1 MIKRYTVLLLIA
13 FLFVGHTLNAQAPK
27 KPTSAD
33 IHDGIK
39 RLNVLGTALY
49 LAAHPDDENTRL
61 IAYISNTL
69 RMNTGYLSLTRGDGG
84 QNLIGSE
91 IRELLGLIRTQE
103 LLGARRIDGGKQM
116 FSRAND
122 FGYSKHPDETL
133 AIWNKEEV
141 LSDVVWAIRKF
152 KPDVIVNRFDHRSPG
167 STHGHHTSSAM
178 LSFEAFEMA
187 ADPKV
192 YPEQLQYVDVWQPQ
206 RLFFNTSW
214 WFYGSREKFADA
226 DKSRLL
232 SVDVG
237 TYYPLKGKSNN
248 EIAAESRSMHKSQG
262 FGSTGDRGSQS
273 EFLELLKGDMPSNKE
288 NPFAGINTT
297 WSRVQN
303 GAAIGELVSK
313 IDGSFKHD
321 NPAESIVDLIQVYKK
336 IQQLK
341 DGYWKDI
348 KLAETKEL
356 IKACL
361 GLYIEAVANESS
373 ATPGQQIELAIE
385 AINRTDIEVVLNGV
399 YYLPMDIDSTLNLT
413 MEDNQEYKFY
423 QKITLP
429 ADMPLTTPYWLN
441 NKASLGMYAVE
452 DQRLRGLPETPRSFQ
467 VRFNMKIDGTA
478 IDFTLPVVYKKNDP
492 VDGEVYQPFEVI
504 PPVFS
509 KIEESVYVF
518 PSDEPQMVKVLVK
531 SGRENIKAKVQ
542 LCVPNTWKVEP
553 ALVEIDLKLKGAE
566 ETIDFTVYPCK
577 EQEVNFIVPMV
588 NVDSVAYSNALTVI
602 EYDHIPTQSVLQDAS
617 AKVVKIDLQ
626 KAGDKIGYI
635 MGPGDEIPQNL
646 EQIGYQVSILDDK
659 DINAANLKKFDAV
672 IMGVRAY
679 NTEER
684 LKYHQEKLMEYVE
697 NGGTM
702 IVQYNTNRGLKV
714 KELGPYP
721 FKISRDRVAMEDA
734 EIRLLKPDHEV
745 LNFPNKITQK
755 DFEGWVQ
762 ERGLYF
768 PDEWDEQY
776 EAILSSNDIGET
788 PKDGGLLVAKFGK
801 GYYIYTGYSWF
812 RELPAGVP
820 GAYRLFAN
828 LISIGK
834 KP

>member
-1 MIKRYTVLLLIA
+1 
-13 FLFVGHTLNAQAPK
+13 
-27 KPTSAD
+27 
-33 IHDGIK
+33 
-39 RLNVLGTALY
+39 
-49 LAAHPDDENTRL
+49 
-61 IAYISNTL
+61 
-69 RMNTGYLSLTRGDGG
+69 
-84 QNLIGSE
+84 
-91 IRELLGLIRTQE
+91 
-103 LLGARRIDGGKQM
+103 
-116 FSRAND
+116 
-122 FGYSKHPDETL
+122 
-133 AIWNKEEV
+133 
-141 LSDVVWAIRKF
+141 
-152 KPDVIVNRFDHRSPG
+152 
-167 STHGHHTSSAM
+167 
-178 LSFEAFEMA
+178 
-187 ADPKV
+187 
-192 YPEQLQYVDVWQPQ
+192 
-206 RLFFNTSW
+206 
-214 WFYGSREKFADA
+214 
-226 DKSRLL
+226 
-232 SVDVG
+232 
-237 TYYPLKGKSNN
+237 
-248 EIAAESRSMHKSQG
+248 
-262 FGSTGDRGSQS
+262 
-273 EFLELLKGDMPSNKE
+273 
-288 NPFAGINTT
+288 
-297 WSRVQN
+297 
-303 GAAIGELVSK
+303 
-313 IDGSFKHD
+313 
-321 NPAESIVDLIQVYKK
+321 
-336 IQQLK
+336 
-341 DGYWKDI
+341 
-348 KLAETKEL
+348 
-356 IKACL
+356 
-361 GLYIEAVANESS
+361 
-373 ATPGQQIELAIE
+373 
-385 AINRTDIEVVLNGV
+385 
-399 YYLPMDIDSTLNLT
+399 
-413 MEDNQEYKFY
+413 
-423 QKITLP
+423 
-429 ADMPLTTPYWLN
+429 
-441 NKASLGMYAVE
+441 
-452 DQRLRGLPETPRSFQ
+452 
-467 VRFNMKIDGTA
+467 
-478 IDFTLPVVYKKNDP
+478 
-492 VDGEVYQPFEVI
+492 
-504 PPVFS
+504 
-509 KIEESVYVF
+509 
-518 PSDEPQMVKVLVK
+518 
-531 SGRENIKAKVQ
+531 
-542 LCVPNTWKVEP
+542 
-553 ALVEIDLKLKGAE
+553 
-566 ETIDFTVYPCK
+566 
-577 EQEVNFIVPMV
+577 PMV